1 MRKHEAHQSEATYS
15 DIKTHLA
22 DFMRDFYEQT
32 EDSACGRARFAESE
46 GAAERPPVLVQVKPF
61 GAAVVLSH
69 VLILDKAQQGKGYGS
84 ATLRWLCGLA
94 DKHGVAIK
102 GRAQRIRSAF
112 AQHGYPPSGLPTAQL
127 KAWYRRHGFIISR
140 SGDRTRTA
148 MRPESKT
155 A

>member
-1 MRKHEAHQSEATYS
+1 MHNVNLKMRKHEAHQSEATYS

-69 VLILDKAQQGKGYGS
+69 VLILRESPAGEGLRLRNAQMVVWPCGQARGCDKGKSSKNKIGFRAARISAVRPAYGS
-84 ATLRWLCGLA
+84 TESL
-94 DKHGVAIK
+94 V
-102 GRAQRIRSAF
+102 QTSRIHNQPF
-112 AQHGYPPSGLPTAQL
+112 G
-127 KAWYRRHGFIISR
+127 
-140 SGDRTRTA
+140 
-148 MRPESKT
+148 
-155 A
+155 